1 MLVECYKLYTGTHP
15 VIIGGSRIV
24 VKVDENVLSGRGTTR
39 NPASVDDTRDIVWI
53 IGGIIWTNKRI
64 FFVVRVVD
72 CTVRSLQETIG
83 PFIGSGRLYTP
94 VLDQVGYTPRKKK
107 D

>member
-1 MLVECYKLYTGTHP
+1 MLLECYKLYTGTHP

-24 VKVDENVLSGRGTTR
+24 VKVDKNVLSWRGTIRNSTR
-39 NPASVDDTRDIVWI
+39 ADDTRDIAWI
-53 IGGIIWTNKRI
+53 IGGIDWTNEKKI
-64 FFVVRVVD
+64 LVRVVN

-83 PFIGSGRLYTP
+83 PFIGLGRLYTP

>member
-39 NPASVDDTRDIVWI
+39 NPASADDTRDTVRI
-53 IGGIIWTNKRI
+53 IGGINWTNEKKI
-64 FFVVRVVD
+64 LVCVVN

-83 PFIGSGRLYTP
+83 PFIGLGRLYTP

>member
-1 MLVECYKLYTGTHP
+1 MYTGTHP

-24 VKVDENVLSGRGTTR
+24 VKVDKNVLSWRGTIR
-39 NPASVDDTRDIVWI
+39 NLMSADDTRDTARI
-53 IGGIIWTNKRI
+53 IGGIDWTNKRI

>member
-1 MLVECYKLYTGTHP
+1 MFFQGVELLEIPRVLMILGILFGLLVELIEQTKKKIL
-15 VIIGGSRIV
+15 
-24 VKVDENVLSGRGTTR
+24 
-39 NPASVDDTRDIVWI
+39 
-53 IGGIIWTNKRI
+53 
-64 FFVVRVVD
+64 VRVVN